1 MTFLIVLAIAIYIL
15 FGYLIMNK
23 IDIFLDKNNDSSE
36 LDYFNEILLDD
47 EKQEKEILLFGD
59 NNLTKSIGRYCIDK
73 NISLNFS
80 KYYNELD
87 FNRKYSLLL
96 AISDNDT
103 DNLTVSTIGRDICSI
118 PHIASLCNKDE
129 NLKMYKD
136 FGIDRIITLDNDL
149 SYNINVLKE
158 LVDDEN
164 KK

>member
-23 IDIFLDKNNDSSE
+23 IDIFLDKNNNSSE

-59 NNLTKSIGRYCIDK
+59 NNLTKSIGMYCRDK
-73 NISLNFS
+73 NIIPVFLTNHTELN
-80 KYYNELD
+80 

-129 NLKMYKD
+129 
-136 FGIDRIITLDNDL
+136 TL
-149 SYNINVLKE
+149 
-158 LVDDEN
+158 
-164 KK
+164 